1 MKATQQGAR
10 TRPAVLA
17 LGTLL
22 IAGPILARALAGTG
36 TLDSD
41 VWFLLATGREIARN
55 GIPHANPFSI
65 WPGQGIVVQQWL
77 HDLWL
82 WAWYTAGGYAAVAVS
97 PCVPAGLLF

>member
-10 TRPAVLA
+10 TRPTVLA

-41 VWFLLATGREIARN
+41 VVSATVKTTNFAIA
-55 GIPHANPFSI
+55 H
-65 WPGQGIVVQQWL
+65 
-77 HDLWL
+77 
-82 WAWYTAGGYAAVAVS
+82 
-97 PCVPAGLLF
+97 